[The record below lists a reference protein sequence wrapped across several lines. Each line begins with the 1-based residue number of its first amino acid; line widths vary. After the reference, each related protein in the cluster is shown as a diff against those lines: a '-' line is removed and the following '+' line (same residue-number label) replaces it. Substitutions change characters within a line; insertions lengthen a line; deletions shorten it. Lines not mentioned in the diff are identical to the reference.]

1 MFNTNRLTAQIAN
14 LNLRIEKHGTERV
27 LAADLKLAM
36 KIGSDDLNDIEPGLR
51 ESLFRRPAA
60 GDQLRLVEEN
70 EPGAYTVLKHPVL
83 EPLKLKQKL
92 PGYELE
98 ILPLGAAEGEEGF
111 FLANVE
117 LKRFTIEPHDGGSVS
132 LTVTASAEIESEDGS
147 ELLEL
152 LQRED
157 CLATLTAPKRAAQ
170 EPQPED
176 LAA

>member
-1 MFNTNRLTAQIAN
+1 MFNTHRLTAQIAN

-60 GDQLRLVEEN
+60 GDQLKLVDEN
-70 EPGAYTVLKHPVL
+70 DAGAFTVLKHPVL

-98 ILPLGAAEGEEGF
+98 ILPLGASEDEDGF
-111 FLANVE
+111 FLADVE

-132 LTVTASAEIESEDGS
+132 LSVTASAEIEAEDG
-147 ELLEL
+147 EALLVL

-157 CLATLTAPKRAAQ
+157 CLATLAAPKRPAQ
-170 EPQPED
+170 ESAVED